1 MKVLGLIPARKGSKS
16 IKDKNLT
23 LLNGKPLVQYVL
35 DAALKSKT
43 ITQILCSTDDER
55 IMAICDERMG
65 IIIQKRPEYLTQDNS
80 NIQDVVE
87 YALKEFPADIVVLLQ
102 PTSPFVLPEHIDECV
117 TMLKTGPYYA
127 SAQTITEPPHN
138 HHAFNQRRI
147 RPEVD
152 SVEFFFDAFR
162 KRFYNKQ
169 LKPKFYIFGNV
180 IATRTKKIEEG
191 GLFATPSFPVKISYP
206 YAMDIDQPEDI
217 KLAEWYLQTG
227 QVCVF

>member
-1 MKVLGLIPARKGSKS
+1 MKVLGLIPARMGSKS

-23 LLNGKPLVQYVL
+23 LLNGKPLIQYVL

-43 ITQILCSTDDER
+43 ITQILCSTDDEK
-55 IMAICDERMG
+55 IMAICDKQR
-65 IIIQKRPEYLTQDNS
+65 IVVQKRPEYLAQDDS

-87 YALKEFPADIVVLLQ
+87 YALKEFPAGIVVLLQ

-117 TMLKTGPYYA
+117 TMLRNGPYYA
-127 SAQTITEPPHN
+127 SAQTITKPPHN
-138 HHAFNQRRI
+138 HHAYNQRII
-147 RPEVD
+147 RDEGGVD
-152 SVEFFFDAFR
+152 FYFNFAR
-162 KRFYNKQ
+162 KKFYNKQ
-169 LKPKFYIFGNV
+169 RKPDFYIFGNV
-180 IATRTKKIEEG
+180 VATRTKNIEKG

-227 QVCVF
+227 RICGF

>member
-1 MKVLGLIPARKGSKS
+1 MEVLGLIPARKGSKS

-23 LLNGKPLVQYVL
+23 LLNGKPLIQYVL
-35 DAALKSKT
+35 DAALKSRT
-43 ITQILCSTDDER
+43 ITRILCSTDDER
-55 IMAICDERMG
+55 IMTICDERLG
-65 IIIQKRPEYLTQDNS
+65 IIIQKRPEYLAQDDS

-117 TMLKTGPYYA
+117 TMLKNGPYYA

-138 HHAFNQRRI
+138 HHAFNQRII
-147 RPEVD
+147 RCEGGVD
-152 SVEFFFDAFR
+152 FYFNFER
-162 KRFYNKQ
+162 KKFYNKQ

-180 IATRTKKIEEG
+180 VATRTKNIEKG

-217 KLAEWYLQTG
+217 KLAEWYLQTCG
-227 QVCVF
+227 F